1 MEAAILRAS
10 KLPSDQDGFEQT
22 SSSMRT
28 FLIIW
33 LGQFAS
39 SLGSEMTNFAITIW
53 AWEVTGQ
60 ATPLSLI
67 LAVTQIPRL
76 LVSPFAG
83 IWVDRGDRKSLMM
96 LGDAVAG
103 LSTLALLG
111 LLLTGHLQIWQLY
124 VSGAVNG
131 LFGYIQGL
139 AHSASISL
147 LIPPKH
153 YARAS
158 AFESLQMSGSYIIA
172 PAIAGAL
179 YAIAGLSGIL
189 AIDLATFGVA
199 IATLSGLKIPPP
211 MPPVSATPE
220 PVWQQLTFG
229 VHYLWNRPS
238 LRLFLG
244 FLIVSSFIG
253 SASFAILP
261 AMVLARSGNNAAIWG
276 LLLAF
281 FGTGGLLGGVTL
293 GLWGGPQRRIH
304 GVLIASAVWQAGLVG
319 LALAQQLP
327 FKIGTALVS
336 GFCSP
341 FPGSCSQAIW
351 RTQVEPAVQGR
362 VFAARFL
369 LTQLATPLGA
379 AIAGPLADQV
389 FEPAMQ
395 PGTDWAERLGG
406 LFGSGPGA
414 GMALQM
420 TLFAGCGMLVTLGG
434 YGVRQLRRVEFSEG

>member
-1 MEAAILRAS
+1 M
-10 KLPSDQDGFEQT
+10 QT
-22 SSSMRT
+22 
-28 FLIIW
+28 FFVIW
-33 LGQFAS
+33 FGQFAS
-39 SLGSEMTNFAITIW
+39 LLGSEMTNFAITIW

-60 ATPLSLI
+60 ATPLSFI
-67 LAVTQIPRL
+67 VVATQIPRL
-76 LVSPFAG
+76 LISPFAG
-83 IWVDRGDRKSLMM
+83 LWVDRFNRKYLML

-111 LLLTGHLQIWQLY
+111 LLLTNNLQIWHLY
-124 VSGAVNG
+124 LSGAVNG

-158 AFESLQMSGSYIIA
+158 AFESLQMSGSYVIA

-189 AIDLATFGVA
+189 TVDLVTFGIA
-199 IATLSGLKIPPP
+199 ISTLNWVKIPRPILQA
-211 MPPVSATPE
+211 PVASET
-220 PVWQQLTFG
+220 VWQQLTFG
-229 VHYLWNRPS
+229 VRYLWKRPS

-261 AMVLARSGNNAAIWG
+261 AMVLARSNNNATIWG

-281 FGTGGLLGGVTL
+281 FGTGGILGGLTL

-304 GVLIASAVWQAGLVG
+304 GVLIASAIWQAGLIG

-327 FKIGTALVS
+327 LKIGTALVS

-351 RTQVEPAVQGR
+351 RTQVAPALQGR

-395 PGTDWAERLGG
+395 SGTDWAERLGG

>member
-1 MEAAILRAS
+1 
-10 KLPSDQDGFEQT
+10 
-22 SSSMRT
+22 MRT
-28 FLIIW
+28 FLTIW

-39 SLGSEMTNFAITIW
+39 ALGSEMTNFAITIW

-60 ATPLSLI
+60 ATPLSFI

-83 IWVDRGDRKSLMM
+83 IWVDRFNRKYLML

-111 LLLTGHLQIWQLY
+111 LLLTDSLQIWHLY
-124 VSGAVNG
+124 LSGAVNG

-147 LIPPKH
+147 LIPQKH

-158 AFESLQMSGSYIIA
+158 AFESLQMSGSYVIA
-172 PAIAGAL
+172 PAIAGTL
-179 YAIAGLSGIL
+179 YAITGLSGIL
-189 AIDLATFGVA
+189 TLDLITFGIA
-199 IATLSGLKIPPP
+199 IATLSGVKLPHPIPSG
-211 MPPVSATPE
+211 PVASETIG
-220 PVWQQLTFG
+220 QQLTFG
-229 VHYLWNRPS
+229 VRYLWNRPS
-238 LRLFLG
+238 LRLFLS

-261 AMVLARSGNNAAIWG
+261 ALVLARSGNNATVWG
-276 LLLAF
+276 TLLAF
-281 FGTGGLLGGVTL
+281 FGTGGILGGLTL
-293 GLWGGPQRRIH
+293 SLWGGPKRRIH
-304 GVLIASAVWQAGLVG
+304 GVLIASTIWKLGLIG
-319 LALAQQLP
+319 LALAQQFSL
-327 FKIGTALVS
+327 KICTALVS

-351 RTQVEPAVQGR
+351 RAQVAPAVQGR

-369 LTQLATPLGA
+369 LTQLVTPLGA
-379 AIAGPLADQV
+379 AIAGPLADYV

-395 PGTDWAERLGG
+395 PGGTLVQTFGHI
-406 LFGSGPGA
+406 FGSGPGA

-420 TLFAGCGMLVTLGG
+420 TLFAGSGVLVTLGG
-434 YGVRQLRRVEFSEG
+434 YGVRRLRRVEFSDG